1 MLKYAFPITTKT
13 GSLIHSAYE
22 VNVADIDSME
32 FTFILVRRDMGKM
45 SLQMKVLFENKK
57 VLKYRVAKEIT
68 KRLTEK

>member
-1 MLKYAFPITTKT
+1 M
-13 GSLIHSAYE
+13 
-22 VNVADIDSME
+22 ADIDSME

-57 VLKYRVAKEIT
+57 VLKYRAAKEIT